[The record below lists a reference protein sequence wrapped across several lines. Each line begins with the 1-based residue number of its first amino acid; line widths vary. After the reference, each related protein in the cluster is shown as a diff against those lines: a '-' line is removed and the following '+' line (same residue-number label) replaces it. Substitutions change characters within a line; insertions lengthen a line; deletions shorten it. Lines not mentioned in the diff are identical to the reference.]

1 MHANLCG
8 KMPTQALGGSSYFML
23 LVDDFSTK
31 MWVYFLHDKAQAF
44 GKFKEWLQLVE
55 NETGNRLKKFR
66 TDGGG
71 EFISNEFD
79 DFCKG
84 KGIKRQL
91 TTAHTPQQNGVAER
105 RNWTIMRW
113 LDAC

>member
-1 MHANLCG
+1 
-8 KMPTQALGGSSYFML
+8 MPTQALGGSFYFML
-23 LVDDFSTK
+23 LVDDYSRK
-31 MWVYFLHDKAQAF
+31 MWVYFLREKAQAF

-55 NETGNRLKKFR
+55 NETGKRLKKFR

-71 EFISNEFD
+71 EFTSTEFE

-91 TTAHTPQQNGVAER
+91 TTALNKTLLLNAVIVPL
-105 RNWTIMRW
+105 WRW
-113 LDAC
+113 LGVC